1 MMKSRNQ
8 RICDGMNPPRPTT
21 TSFDTLSGQRLLSLL
36 KTYDKYKQQENPKE
50 LDDSDEKNIG
60 NDDAAARIGVLVEE
74 IVHILQQLTVVVQRQ
89 GLIRRNNNNN
99 NNGTAM
105 AKHILDSASIT
116 KQHHSTNSTKKKR
129 KVVQHEALSLDDGT
143 ATSNNNNTSTADV
156 QLLIMAMVRIIENYH
171 STDNDNHNNN
181 NNTYP
186 DRCIYTTATDLLTA
200 ACQYNITQQ
209 QQQSKNRSVDLCF
222 LAEYELIAS
231 ACKPFLNGIEKY
243 LRRQYDGRTLS
254 TTTTTEEIEEAMH
267 EVTDYSI
274 TSSFRA
280 VTCMIGLLGNKLI
293 ANRSSSSSSHQTNT
307 ITAILHKI
315 QELAWRT
322 LILVPLAHT
331 AGPTTAAIRYLTT
344 LTYASSTVVVST
356 NLEHIPNQMNRSMTW
371 NQTWLDAT
379 SALFGLLQ
387 NFPQEKGSG
396 KDKNEVVDGVGVMSD
411 LVQQIILH
419 EWIPAFQRMNSNDDD
434 ARVDQLLQMIQNLVS
449 LLLTLLTREGVP
461 ANSNSDINC
470 EIDIDMLL
478 SILDGMVSLPS
489 LAENKYYSTKK
500 RLRDEATTVTT
511 SGSMALPF
519 SPQCIVTKIAIPIR
533 LMGYELFQTTLTSLG
548 SMNLLPFTRRITK
561 ILYQNILSSA
571 SNTVR
576 HAIDPTNM
584 MFGWN
589 SNNKRGE
596 RWLHSS
602 IISRTASIQ
611 TFQCLIQTFGI
622 DVQQQ
627 LSIGAN
633 KTSGNHRNSHV
644 ELSIRIIC
652 ATMIE
657 ELSLNG
663 SFENNDV
670 VRDWGTWDDH
680 LKLVSAIASCLT
692 VCLNC
697 GGSYLSPTIRDL
709 IDMVT
714 STSLLSIV
722 HNNPTTA
729 FGEVK
734 TSMIQLGIAV
744 TCTPWQD
751 GAASTIATELISA
764 AQSCAHDSDE
774 LVVTAATAALNVCTA
789 LHCSRVPPLQIITRS
804 NDFLGENTS
813 SSTVITAGTIEDK
826 LRSTRNELNRLNAIS
841 HEKTTASLA
850 KKSKTIVPV
859 TSNQVPLEIASNGAT
874 TKNSKAIVQPLLM
887 VDDGVMLLA
896 EDSAEKV
903 VVTSLLS
910 DDIQESDTVNASKTE
925 SSSLLPDPA
934 TNADDEDF
942 PMIVDCGPDEDD
954 E

>member
-1 MMKSRNQ
+1 
-8 RICDGMNPPRPTT
+8 
-21 TSFDTLSGQRLLSLL
+21 
-36 KTYDKYKQQENPKE
+36 
-50 LDDSDEKNIG
+50 
-60 NDDAAARIGVLVEE
+60 
-74 IVHILQQLTVVVQRQ
+74 
-89 GLIRRNNNNN
+89 
-99 NNGTAM
+99 
-105 AKHILDSASIT
+105 
-116 KQHHSTNSTKKKR
+116 
-129 KVVQHEALSLDDGT
+129 
-143 ATSNNNNTSTADV
+143 
-156 QLLIMAMVRIIENYH
+156 
-171 STDNDNHNNN
+171 
-181 NNTYP
+181 
-186 DRCIYTTATDLLTA
+186 
-200 ACQYNITQQ
+200 
-209 QQQSKNRSVDLCF
+209 
-222 LAEYELIAS
+222 
-231 ACKPFLNGIEKY
+231 
-243 LRRQYDGRTLS
+243 
-254 TTTTTEEIEEAMH
+254 
-267 EVTDYSI
+267 
-274 TSSFRA
+274 
-280 VTCMIGLLGNKLI
+280 
-293 ANRSSSSSSHQTNT
+293 
-307 ITAILHKI
+307 
-315 QELAWRT
+315 
-322 LILVPLAHT
+322 
-331 AGPTTAAIRYLTT
+331 
-344 LTYASSTVVVST
+344 
-356 NLEHIPNQMNRSMTW
+356 
-371 NQTWLDAT
+371 
-379 SALFGLLQ
+379 
-387 NFPQEKGSG
+387 
-396 KDKNEVVDGVGVMSD
+396 
-411 LVQQIILH
+411 
-419 EWIPAFQRMNSNDDD
+419 
-434 ARVDQLLQMIQNLVS
+434 
-449 LLLTLLTREGVP
+449 
-461 ANSNSDINC
+461 
-470 EIDIDMLL
+470 
-478 SILDGMVSLPS
+478 
-489 LAENKYYSTKK
+489 
-500 RLRDEATTVTT
+500 
-511 SGSMALPF
+511 
-519 SPQCIVTKIAIPIR
+519 
-533 LMGYELFQTTLTSLG
+533 
-548 SMNLLPFTRRITK
+548 
-561 ILYQNILSSA
+561 
-571 SNTVR
+571 
-576 HAIDPTNM
+576 
-584 MFGWN
+584 
-589 SNNKRGE
+589 
-596 RWLHSS
+596 
-602 IISRTASIQ
+602 
-611 TFQCLIQTFGI
+611 
-622 DVQQQ
+622 
-627 LSIGAN
+627 
-633 KTSGNHRNSHV
+633 
-644 ELSIRIIC
+644 
-652 ATMIE
+652 MIE

-887 VDDGVMLLA
+887 VDDGEMLLA